1 VTETWVP
8 QRSSTR
14 AWVLYDLANTIFA
27 LGVVGL
33 YFPEWL
39 VVDQGRPDAHLAIA
53 EAVAGA
59 VVIVAA
65 PFVGSRSDHRGK
77 RLPALVLTTVAAV
90 VATSLLARFPPL
102 TSLILLGV
110 ALVAFNIGSVVY
122 DALLPDVSP
131 PGQRGRVSGLGVGL
145 GYIGSFVGLGIGAL
159 TISRGYPAVFSALA
173 AGFLVF
179 AVPSFA
185 FIRERP
191 RPRAPGPPPTIDQV
205 FTRLIESWKSTRQH
219 RGLTRFLVGRFL
231 YTDAINTLIGGFLAI
246 FAQTELGLDST
257 GSRNLL
263 ATAIAFSILGGV
275 IGARLVD
282 RTGPLRYLRAVL
294 LLWIGALLAGVVAAY
309 TGWQPLVWLVGVAG
323 GIALGGTWTSDRV
336 AMVHLSPPERLGEY
350 YGLYATVGRF
360 ATVLGPLTWTAV
372 ADLLGL
378 GRKAA
383 LGALTLFVAAA
394 WVVLRGVSDP
404 EPPQEG
410 LKSDSGGPRGQS

>member
-1 VTETWVP
+1 MTETWVP

-173 AGFLVF
+173 A
-179 AVPSFA
+179 
-185 FIRERP
+185 
-191 RPRAPGPPPTIDQV
+191 
-205 FTRLIESWKSTRQH
+205 
-219 RGLTRFLVGRFL
+219 
-231 YTDAINTLIGGFLAI
+231 
-246 FAQTELGLDST
+246 
-257 GSRNLL
+257 
-263 ATAIAFSILGGV
+263 
-275 IGARLVD
+275 
-282 RTGPLRYLRAVL
+282 
-294 LLWIGALLAGVVAAY
+294 
-309 TGWQPLVWLVGVAG
+309 
-323 GIALGGTWTSDRV
+323 
-336 AMVHLSPPERLGEY
+336 
-350 YGLYATVGRF
+350 
-360 ATVLGPLTWTAV
+360 
-372 ADLLGL
+372 
-378 GRKAA
+378 
-383 LGALTLFVAAA
+383 
-394 WVVLRGVSDP
+394 
-404 EPPQEG
+404 
-410 LKSDSGGPRGQS
+410 

>member
-1 VTETWVP
+1 
-8 QRSSTR
+8 
-14 AWVLYDLANTIFA
+14 
-27 LGVVGL
+27 
-33 YFPEWL
+33 
-39 VVDQGRPDAHLAIA
+39 
-53 EAVAGA
+53 
-59 VVIVAA
+59 
-65 PFVGSRSDHRGK
+65 
-77 RLPALVLTTVAAV
+77 
-90 VATSLLARFPPL
+90 
-102 TSLILLGV
+102 
-110 ALVAFNIGSVVY
+110 
-122 DALLPDVSP
+122 
-131 PGQRGRVSGLGVGL
+131 
-145 GYIGSFVGLGIGAL
+145 
-159 TISRGYPAVFSALA
+159 
-173 AGFLVF
+173 
-179 AVPSFA
+179 
-185 FIRERP
+185 
-191 RPRAPGPPPTIDQV
+191 
-205 FTRLIESWKSTRQH
+205 
-219 RGLTRFLVGRFL
+219 VGRFL

-404 EPPQEG
+404 EPPRRPQ
-410 LKSDSGGPRGQS
+410 KR